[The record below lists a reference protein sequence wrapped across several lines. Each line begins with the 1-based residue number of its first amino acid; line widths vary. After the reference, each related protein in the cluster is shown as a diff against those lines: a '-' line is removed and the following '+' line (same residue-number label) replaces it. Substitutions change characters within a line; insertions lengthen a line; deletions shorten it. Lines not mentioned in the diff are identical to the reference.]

1 MSNFEQHLKDIIRE
15 NGPVTVAAF
24 MAMAIEHY
32 YSTRDPLG
40 TRGDFTTAPEIS
52 QMFGEMIGVFL
63 AQSWMELGSPAQFSL
78 VEAGPGRGTL
88 MADILRATKS
98 VPGFHAAM
106 RVHLVEISPVLMA
119 RQAEAL
125 QGYNIEWH
133 TDIHDA
139 LASPA
144 PALFVA
150 NEFLDALPVH
160 QYVRQGGRWFERA
173 VGLNGDQLAFGLI
186 ESDFSCDQSEENKI
200 WEVSPARESVIR
212 DIAGVI
218 ARCRGVALLID
229 YGHDRSGF
237 GDTLQAVRE
246 HHFVNVLDH
255 VGNADLTSHIDFQA
269 IKGAAVLHTHVHGPV
284 GQGHFLR
291 NLGIELRAARLNQ
304 PAEMARLI
312 DPGQMGDLFRVMAL
326 CHDPDLKLPGF

>member
-1 MSNFEQHLKDIIRE
+1 MSDFGTYLKTLIAQ
-15 NGPVTVAAF
+15 NGPITVAAF

-63 AQSWMELGSPAQFSL
+63 AQSWMSLGSPAQFSL

-119 RQAEAL
+119 QQRESLAA
-125 QGYNIEWH
+125 YHVEWH
-133 TDIHDA
+133 TDIHNA

-144 PALFVA
+144 PVLFVA

-160 QYVRQGGRWFERA
+160 QYVRRDDRWFERTI
-173 VGLNGDQLAFGLI
+173 GLTGNQLIFGLS
-186 ESDFSCDQSEENKI
+186 ESDFSCDQTENNKI
-200 WEVSPARESVIR
+200 WEVSPARESFVS
-212 DIAGVI
+212 DLAQVI
-218 ARCRGVALLID
+218 ARCRGIALFVD

-246 HHFVNVLDH
+246 HQFVGVLDH
-255 VGNADLTSHIDFQA
+255 PGESDLTSHIDFQA
-269 IKGAAVLHTHVHGPV
+269 IKNAATPYVRVHGPV

-291 NLGIELRAARLNQ
+291 SLGIGLRAARLNQ
-304 PAEMARLI
+304 PTEMARLT